1 LNPLPPINVVPPFL
15 EEGAALLAERVLR
28 TVSIIA

>member
-1 LNPLPPINVVPPFL
+1 LNPLPPINVVPLSP
-15 EEGAALLAERVLR
+15 EVGAALLADRVLQ